1 MLLASHMGQIL
12 TSKDVLDDCSTEDKP
27 HVLGMED
34 PNALLWALLYEGDL
48 ENLRKLTPEMVD
60 IRSLHPKT
68 GVTVLVFVIDRHF
81 EHEQKRRDYEEYQY
95 AAYPGVKIIAWLLSI
110 GADATQ
116 KVSPRAKSSPIKLSW
131 VAQDFCPEEL
141 TVSHSGHSAVSYLV
155 EWKRVLEQ
163 NGGWRFYQCEL
174 GDFAEEL
181 FNKAFA
187 QIARATSTQQSR
199 RKAIIDESLVERW
212 ERIFHD
218 ISSHNV
224 TFETAD
230 VPVTAHDWMLK
241 EASPVL
247 KAMLQS
253 SLQEGQKQCIQ
264 VADSPSLAVSLFLE
278 ILYTSSVREDP
289 NFQTVLLA
297 LDLAHRWQV
306 AEVVAILSEILED
319 LVSDESFAAI
329 AEASCLKQLERLH
342 RLCQQFATKSNAVK
356 RQLREGTLPPRV
368 QEMLGQ
374 PRHVKLRARRF

>member
-1 MLLASHMGQIL
+1 
-12 TSKDVLDDCSTEDKP
+12 
-27 HVLGMED
+27 
-34 PNALLWALLYEGDL
+34 
-48 ENLRKLTPEMVD
+48 MVD

-95 AAYPGVKIIAWLLSI
+95 AAYPGVKIIDWLLSI

-116 KVSPRAKSSPIKLSW
+116 KVSSRAKSSPIKLTW
-131 VAQDFCPEEL
+131 VEDSCSEEL

-163 NGGWRFYQCEL
+163 NGGWRFFQCEL
-174 GDFAEEL
+174 GDFAEGF

-187 QIARATSTQQSR
+187 TIARATPAQPPR
-199 RKAIIDESLVERW
+199 RKAIVDESLVERW

-253 SLQEGQKQCIQ
+253 SMQEGQEQCIH

-278 ILYTSSVREDP
+278 ILYTSSVHEDP

-306 AEVVAILSEILED
+306 TEVVTILSEILED
-319 LVSDESFAAI
+319 LISDESFSAI
-329 AEASCLKQLERLH
+329 AEASCLKQLERLK
-342 RLCQQFATKSNAVK
+342 RLCHQFAMKSNVVK
-356 RQLREGTLPPRV
+356 RRLRDGTLPPAV

-374 PRHVKLRARRF
+374 TRHPRGRRF